1 MSLLETWQ
9 DVGNMEKTSTRIKAI
24 LDGGDRERAI
34 EELRTLVTDKC
45 TLFGATTLEEG
56 RKYHEAGA
64 QKAAAIFAELQRI
77 GELDED
83 FLVAVVNRYGTR
95 QAPQNSGRRRKD
107 LSPCKQAKI
116 SKMTRNGSKPAYGR
130 FFA

>member
-83 FLVAVVNRYGTR
+83 FLIAVVNRYGTNKLPR
-95 QAPQNSGRRRKD
+95 TAAEEEKT
-107 LSPCKQAKI
+107 LSL
-116 SKMTRNGSKPAYGR
+116 
-130 FFA
+130 